1 MWCLLKTAETQRT
14 NPRREPQVP
23 FPKLLAPRTCG

>member
-1 MWCLLKTAETQRT
+1 MWRLLKTEKTQRT
-14 NPRREPQVP
+14 NPWRELQVP